1 MAWAAGLAAVIHLA
15 VAGMVPMAVFLA
27 AFRGAGAADGH
38 PGLSAGAHREGVP
51 LAVLGIWPAFVII
64 LAGLAFAGV
73 PGGLEGAIRTAV
85 LQGLQRM
92 GSSPEQFPVAQLVQV
107 MAAAVGFWSAVSLSV
122 NGTAAQSALAR
133 TGLALSP
140 TPRWSEVRLPFWY
153 PALPGAGAAAWLAF
167 GGEGDV
173 VALSVLLV
181 LLLPVFLQGIAAV
194 HRRSAGRPGRNSCSA
209 SSTAGLVILSV
220 PAAVAVTAFGF
231 YEQWGRRTSA
241 RRQDHD
247 RTHPDA
253 ARRQAARPDGRAGE
267 GAPRLRAQLPA
278 AQRQGDPRQQGQPR
292 ALRARNRRQLEA
304 QNIKRREETER
315 VAERVHGLSVTII
328 ARRVKAVRCTVP
340 SRPATSPR
348 PARPPALTT
357 N

>member
-1 MAWAAGLAAVIHLA
+1 
-15 VAGMVPMAVFLA
+15 MVPMAVFLA
-27 AFRGAGAADGH
+27 AFAVPALLMVTLGFRQGRIA
-38 PGLSAGAHREGVP
+38 PGVP
-51 LAVLGIWPAFVII
+51 LAVLGIWPALVII
-64 LAGLAFAGV
+64 LAGVAFAGV

-122 NGTAAQSALAR
+122 NGAAAQSALAR

-194 HRRSAGRPGRNSCSA
+194 HRRSAGRPGRHFMLGVFY
-209 SSTAGLVILSV
+209 AGLVILSV

-231 YEQWGRRTSA
+231 YEQWGRRTS
-241 RRQDHD
+241 
-247 RTHPDA
+247 
-253 ARRQAARPDGRAGE
+253 
-267 GAPRLRAQLPA
+267 
-278 AQRQGDPRQQGQPR
+278 
-292 ALRARNRRQLEA
+292 
-304 QNIKRREETER
+304 
-315 VAERVHGLSVTII
+315 
-328 ARRVKAVRCTVP
+328 
-340 SRPATSPR
+340 
-348 PARPPALTT
+348 PPGGTT
-357 N
+357 

>member
-1 MAWAAGLAAVIHLA
+1 MGSVLGNPRWLAGTAAGLTAAILSLWAMRGLPLGFAAFWLTPLPLFAAGLGFGPAAMAWAAGLAAVIHLA
-15 VAGMVPMAVFLA
+15 IAGMVPMAVFLA
-27 AFRGAGAADGH
+27 AFAVPALLMVTLGFRQGRIA
-38 PGLSAGAHREGVP
+38 PGVP
-51 LAVLGIWPAFVII
+51 LAVLGIWPALVII
-64 LAGLAFAGV
+64 LAGVAFAGV

-122 NGTAAQSALAR
+122 NGAAAQSALAR

-194 HRRSAGRPGRNSCSA
+194 HRRSAGRPGRHFMLGVFY
-209 SSTAGLVILSV
+209 AGLVILSV

-231 YEQWGRRTSA
+231 YEQWGRRTS
-241 RRQDHD
+241 
-247 RTHPDA
+247 
-253 ARRQAARPDGRAGE
+253 
-267 GAPRLRAQLPA
+267 
-278 AQRQGDPRQQGQPR
+278 
-292 ALRARNRRQLEA
+292 
-304 QNIKRREETER
+304 
-315 VAERVHGLSVTII
+315 
-328 ARRVKAVRCTVP
+328 
-340 SRPATSPR
+340 
-348 PARPPALTT
+348 PPGGTT
-357 N
+357 